1 MAVAKAFDRDG
12 LQQFVSED
20 EGLPPPVFVGR
31 EGVIADIEAAARRVW
46 TPGAARLGKP
56 KATRVIQ
63 GAPGSG
69 KSSILAELEAQ
80 FAAASAPGEPRIAV
94 LNSADF
100 DDMAGVYRRLAEA
113 VNPEEADRL
122 FEETWRGWSAG
133 VSAQFVAGAEGR
145 REGGSSQAAPP
156 PPTMSAFARWAAGWS
171 QTAEAGA
178 RRWDYPLIV
187 AIDEAQTL
195 PAAPDSPASYFLR
208 SIHNAAAGLPLSLV
222 LAGLGDTADRAGE
235 MDMTRGLA
243 VHAIGSLTAAETGEL
258 MRGFCSRF
266 GLDASGRDAELEALA
281 APCEG
286 WPRHLH
292 FAVQALGRQALAA
305 DGDPGGIDWDAA
317 GREAAESRLRYYVQQ
332 QSPEMQASHLLV
344 AAVMRYLGGGM
355 ATSDVDR
362 LIEEHAADAPG
373 YRLPEGTSSGEFRL
387 RLVHQGALQRGADD
401 GLYRCPIPSFRTFL
415 IDAGRTPGRRLL
427 HAASR
432 GDGAMALRA
441 LDDGADIGFRGKR
454 GLTALHVAAGYSR
467 AGMVRP
473 LIGRGADPAAA
484 DDVGETP
491 AGTARRY
498 DKEDCARLIEEAR
511 PTGPEPG
518 DAGPGF

>member
-1 MAVAKAFDRDG
+1 MAKAFDRDG

-31 EGVIADIEAAARRVW
+31 EGVIADIEAAARRAW

-156 PPTMSAFARWAAGWS
+156 PPPMSAFARWAAGWS
-171 QTAEAGA
+171 RTAEAGA

-208 SIHNAAAGLPLSLV
+208 SIHNAAAGLL
-222 LAGLGDTADRAGE
+222 
-235 MDMTRGLA
+235 
-243 VHAIGSLTAAETGEL
+243 
-258 MRGFCSRF
+258 
-266 GLDASGRDAELEALA
+266 
-281 APCEG
+281 
-286 WPRHLH
+286 
-292 FAVQALGRQALAA
+292 
-305 DGDPGGIDWDAA
+305 
-317 GREAAESRLRYYVQQ
+317 
-332 QSPEMQASHLLV
+332 
-344 AAVMRYLGGGM
+344 
-355 ATSDVDR
+355 
-362 LIEEHAADAPG
+362 
-373 YRLPEGTSSGEFRL
+373 
-387 RLVHQGALQRGADD
+387 
-401 GLYRCPIPSFRTFL
+401 
-415 IDAGRTPGRRLL
+415 
-427 HAASR
+427 
-432 GDGAMALRA
+432 
-441 LDDGADIGFRGKR
+441 
-454 GLTALHVAAGYSR
+454 
-467 AGMVRP
+467 
-473 LIGRGADPAAA
+473 
-484 DDVGETP
+484 
-491 AGTARRY
+491 
-498 DKEDCARLIEEAR
+498 
-511 PTGPEPG
+511 
-518 DAGPGF
+518 